1 MNRRYDI
8 DWLRVFALGLLIIYH
23 ISIVFQPWAYFIYF
37 PQSEKPIESIWLV
50 MGLINIWRIPL
61 LFVISGM
68 GVYLA
73 MRSRNWKELIKD
85 RTKRILLPLIFGS
98 LIIVPIH
105 VYIYQA
111 FTGLGSAYFPGPGH
125 LWFLGNILFYGFPC
139 WSSIWIKRRSLQH
152 FIGCNEPSHT
162 GIPHGSEIFA
172 FRFSQFQ
179 GE

>member
-73 MRSRNWKELIKD
+73 MRRRNWKELLKD
-85 RTKRILLPLIFGS
+85 RIIRILLPLIFGS
-98 LIIVPIH
+98 FIIVPIH
-105 VYIYQA
+105 VYIYQTFILIRGTA
-111 FTGLGSAYFPGPGH
+111 RAIVDICFEIWPARQPAASTGPG
-125 LWFLGNILFYGFPC
+125 
-139 WSSIWIKRRSLQH
+139 SSHKTPIKW
-152 FIGCNEPSHT
+152 NT
-162 GIPHGSEIFA
+162 
-172 FRFSQFQ
+172 
-179 GE
+179 